1 MSRNIPESLRNTV
14 ASRADHRCEYCR
26 LPESYAI
33 YPFEV
38 DHIIAIKHGG
48 KTVIENLAYCCMRCN
63 RMKGTDLTTIDPD
76 SHEIVRLFN
85 PRKDN
90 WSEHFEVQEGKIY
103 GRSPVGKATIQLLIF
118 NTPERIIGRKLLMEA
133 GEYP

>member
-1 MSRNIPESLRNTV
+1 MSRSIPENLRSEV
-14 ASRADHRCEYCR
+14 AQRAGYRCEYCR

-38 DHIIAIKHGG
+38 DHIIAINHGG

-63 RMKGTDLTTIDPD
+63 RMKGTDLTTIIPGSD
-76 SHEIVRLFN
+76 EIIRLFN

-90 WSEHFEVQEGKIY
+90 WSEHFEIQEGVIY
-103 GRSPVGKATIQLLIF
+103 GRSSGGKATVQLLAI
-118 NTPERIIGRKLLMEA
+118 NTPERIIGRKLLVEA
-133 GEYP
+133 GVDF